1 MQTYATN
8 IQSDMARVPTA
19 DDPVG
24 GLAKTP
30 IISPTTKNARISTYQ
45 LLNDVKIAD
54 LL

>member
-8 IQSDMARVPTA
+8 IQSDIARVPAA
-19 DDPVG
+19 DKPVG

-30 IISPTTKNARISTYQ
+30 IRSPITKNARIITYQ

-54 LL
+54 LI